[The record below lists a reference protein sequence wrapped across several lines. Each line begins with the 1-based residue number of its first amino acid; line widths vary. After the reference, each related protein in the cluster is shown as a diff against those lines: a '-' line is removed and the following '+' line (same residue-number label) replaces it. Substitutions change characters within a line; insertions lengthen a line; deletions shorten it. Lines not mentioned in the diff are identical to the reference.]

1 MLKKKQKLSSN
12 IYELKLKFSK
22 IIMQLR
28 TEIVS
33 KIIWQFELKLIKN
46 YCITETKVEIDL
58 FSGVFFSEEK
68 YDWQQVC
75 LVTLAECNQ
84 LHIIPPVN
92 SHAIDMIQ
100 SVQQLNTA
108 SAN

>member
-46 YCITETKVEIDL
+46 YWITETKVEIDL
-58 FSGVFFSEEK
+58 FTEVFFQKKSMTGSK
-68 YDWQQVC
+68 SVLSHW
-75 LVTLAECNQ
+75 LNA
-84 LHIIPPVN
+84 IN
-92 SHAIDMIQ
+92 STSFHQ
-100 SVQQLNTA
+100 
-108 SAN
+108 